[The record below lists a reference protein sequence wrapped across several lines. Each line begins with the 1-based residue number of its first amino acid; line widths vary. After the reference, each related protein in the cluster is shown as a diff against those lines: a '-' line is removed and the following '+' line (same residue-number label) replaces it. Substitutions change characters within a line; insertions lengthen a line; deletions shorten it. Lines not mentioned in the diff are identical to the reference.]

1 MAMSFLTVVEDRSV
15 EISDTIRPRCPEA
28 DSHTRICLGKRR
40 FICTNFSLLEVQS
53 SLTIGLSFR
62 TSSNIFV
69 FEVGPHV
76 HTFSALRKD
85 GGSSNTSDGR
95 QG

>member
-1 MAMSFLTVVEDRSV
+1 M
-15 EISDTIRPRCPEA
+15 
-28 DSHTRICLGKRR
+28 H
-40 FICTNFSLLEVQS
+40 LLEVQS

-76 HTFSALRKD
+76 DALSAMRED
-85 GGSSNTSDGR
+85 GRASSNGVSPLMDGWGKKKKSPQPDFCEMR
-95 QG
+95 S